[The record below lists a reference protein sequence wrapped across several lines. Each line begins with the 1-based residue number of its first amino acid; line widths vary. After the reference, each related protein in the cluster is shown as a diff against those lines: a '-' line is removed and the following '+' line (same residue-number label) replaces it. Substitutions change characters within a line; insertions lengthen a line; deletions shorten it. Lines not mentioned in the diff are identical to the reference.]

1 MYLIH
6 RVHIIIHRCYLY
18 LIDPYRTYR
27 SNPIPHRSNPVLHR
41 SNPDRPISIQSYISS
56 IQPTFYRSTNY
67 RSTYYR
73 DLKLIIDSHRELS
86 IHKLDLLSGFIDL
99 RQIIQKVAQN
109 PTQNLKL
116 PTFTSIQIYYTVFK
130 KEKKTFLP
138 FRCFVMEFLNLKL
151 LLGRFSL

>member
-27 SNPIPHRSNPVLHR
+27 SNPLLHRSNPVLHR
-41 SNPDRPISIQSYISS
+41 SNPDRPISIQPFISS
-56 IQPTFYRSTNY
+56 IHPTFYRSTNY

-99 RQIIQKVAQN
+99 CQITQKVAQN

-116 PTFTSIQIYYTVFK
+116 PTFTSIIQFLRK
-130 KEKKTFLP
+130 KKYIFTLP
-138 FRCFVMEFLNLKL
+138 CRCFVMEFLNLKL
-151 LLGRFSL
+151 LLGLCISL